1 GEARRGRLR
10 RGAEVTALRVHIDT
24 DPGLDD
30 LLALAFALASPELSV
45 EGITTVA
52 GNAALEAVTENALR
66 FVALA
71 GVAIPVGAGA
81 AGPLALKAIDASH
94 FHGADGRRGV
104 ALAPHGLPPARSA
117 DAVLRRSLV
126 ERRVERVI
134 ALGPLTNVA
143 ALLETEPELFRDTEI
158 VWMGGT
164 LGRGNVTPLAEF
176 NAYADPRALQ
186 IALDSGVRLRV
197 IGLDVTERV
206 LLRVSDLPAPA
217 RTATPRARMIEG
229 AVRALCRAERE
240 LSGAAVAYLHDPCAV
255 AASFAPELFTFAEKG
270 LRACEREGAERG
282 RLVADPRAAAAASY
296 AVAARERELAALF
309 VERVGR
315 WSSEGVP
322 P

>member
-1 GEARRGRLR
+1 
-10 RGAEVTALRVHIDT
+10 VTALRVHIDT

-30 LLALAFALASPELSV
+30 LLALSFALASPELAV

-52 GNAALEAVTENALR
+52 GNASLDAVTENALR

-71 GVAIPVGAGA
+71 GAEIPVGAGA

-104 ALAPHGLPPARSA
+104 ALPPHRLPPARSA
-117 DAVLRRSLV
+117 DALLRRSLG
-126 ERRVERVI
+126 ERRVERVV

-143 ALLETEPELFRDTEI
+143 ALLETEPELFRDTEV

-186 IALDSGVRLRV
+186 IALDSGVRMRV

-206 LLRVSDLPAPA
+206 ALRASDLPVAGPS
-217 RTATPRARMIEG
+217 ATPRARMIDD
-229 AVRALCRAERE
+229 AVRSLCRAERE
-240 LSGAAVAYLHDPCAV
+240 LSGADVAYLHDPCAV
-255 AASFAPELFTFAEKG
+255 AAAFAPELFEFAEKG
-270 LRACEREGAERG
+270 LRVGEREGAERG
-282 RLVADPRAAAAASY
+282 RLAGDPGASVAASY
-296 AVAARERELAALF
+296 AVSARECELAALF
-309 VERVGR
+309 VERVTR
-315 WSSEGVP
+315 WSTGEAVP

>member
-1 GEARRGRLR
+1 M
-10 RGAEVTALRVHIDT
+10 TALRVHIDT

-52 GNAALEAVTENALR
+52 GNASLDAVTENALR

-71 GVAIPVGAGA
+71 GVGIPVGAGA

-104 ALAPHGLPPARSA
+104 ALAAHVSRPVGSA
-117 DAVLRRSLV
+117 AALLRRSLV
-126 ERRVERVI
+126 ERRVERII

-143 ALLETEPELFRDTEI
+143 ALLETEPELFRATEI

-186 IALDSGVRLRV
+186 IALESEVRLRV

-206 LLRVSDLPAPA
+206 ALRASDLPEPCSA
-217 RTATPRARMIEG
+217 ATPRARMIAG
-229 AVRALCRAERE
+229 AVRSLCRAERE
-240 LSGAAVAYLHDPCAV
+240 LSGAEVAYLHDPCAV
-255 AASFAPELFTFAEKG
+255 AAAIAPELFDFEQKA
-270 LRACEREGAERG
+270 LRVGEREGAERG
-282 RLVADPRAAAAASY
+282 RLAVDPHARRVATY
-296 AVAARERELAALF
+296 AVAARVRELASLF
-309 VERVGR
+309 VERVRG
-315 WSSEGVP
+315 WSSGEASAP
-322 P
+322 